1 MLSVSNSWS
10 RAGPWSKEGNEI
22 IEADKVNLCL
32 DISD

>member
-1 MLSVSNSWS
+1 MRYIMLSVSLCW
-10 RAGPWSKEGNEI
+10 EGNEI

>member
-1 MLSVSNSWS
+1 MRYIMLSVSLGLES
-10 RAGPWSKEGNEI
+10 NEI